1 MSFLNNETYKNFD
14 KPVYEILCI
23 LYEKEN
29 LNEYEV
35 PLFYETLPYTE
46 LYAEECFNT
55 FLKKHIEIINGI
67 TYKEDLYK
75 KIIKRIIS
83 EKAFD
88 CIPDNLEEEYCE
100 RYKFNAD
107 FFINEFSIKRFC
119 KNYIDYFY
127 DAIFKHL
134 ATSYPL
140 YEYWINHVSLNMLKN
155 ISLNKS
161 IAQILVY
168 HKSIVKC
175 LRKYNLLN
183 KFNLPIYNFI
193 LLGLCGTGLNHDEFL
208 NLYYKSFKIYDK
220 KLFEELQITDINR
233 YFYNL
238 LKIRNAEFEVP
249 NELVPIYLMED
260 LK

>member
-1 MSFLNNETYKNFD
+1 MSFLNNEAYKNFD
-14 KPVYEILCI
+14 KSVYEILCI

-35 PLFYETLPYTE
+35 PLFYETLPYIE

-75 KIIKRIIS
+75 KIIKRCIS
-83 EKAFD
+83 ERAFD
-88 CIPDNLEEEYCE
+88 CIPGNLEEEYCE
-100 RYKFNAD
+100 RYKFNED
-107 FFINEFSIKRFC
+107 FFINEFSIKKFC

-134 ATSYPL
+134 ATSYSS
-140 YEYWINHVSLNMLKN
+140 YEYWINHVSLNMLRN
-155 ISLNKS
+155 INLNKS
-161 IAQILVY
+161 TSQILVY
-168 HKSIVKC
+168 HKSIVKY
-175 LRKYNLLN
+175 LQKYNLLN
-183 KFNLPIYNFI
+183 RFNSPIYNFI
-193 LLGLCGTGLNHDEFL
+193 LLGLCGTKLNHDEFL
-208 NLYYKSFKIYDK
+208 NLYYKSFKIHDK
-220 KLFEELQITDINR
+220 KLFEELQIADINR

-238 LKIRNAEFEVP
+238 LRIRKFDFEIP
-249 NELVPIYLMED
+249 NELIPIYLMED